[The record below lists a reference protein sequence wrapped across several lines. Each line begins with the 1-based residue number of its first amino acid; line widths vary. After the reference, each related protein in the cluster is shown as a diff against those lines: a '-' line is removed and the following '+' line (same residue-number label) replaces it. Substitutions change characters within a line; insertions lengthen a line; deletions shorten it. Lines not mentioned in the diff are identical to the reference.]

1 MSQEGFF
8 SGATLAALD
17 DKGRIALP
25 ASFRKFLPDDTKA
38 RQLFVT
44 THEVAPCLVG
54 SGVDRIAR
62 IQARIDRSEDLA
74 AQQGKDFDRFALE
87 RRLVGPGEVVPMDGS
102 GRFTLSDVLIELAE
116 FDGELFLFG
125 AGQYFEIWDVARLMS
140 LEGPSYAS
148 AQAAVRAA
156 QRARDKQAAKK
167 AAAE

>member
-8 SGATLAALD
+8 SGAALAALD

-25 ASFRKFLPDDTKA
+25 AAFRKFLPSDSKA
-38 RQLFVT
+38 RHLFVT

-54 SGVDRIAR
+54 SGVDRISR

-74 AQQGKDFDRFALE
+74 AQQGKDFDRFAME
-87 RRLVGPGEVVPMDGS
+87 RRLVGPGETVPMDGS

-125 AGQYFEIWDVARLMS
+125 AGQYFEIWGLGRLMAQT
-140 LEGPSYAS
+140 EASYAS
-148 AQAAVRAA
+148 AQAAARAA
-156 QRARDKQAAKK
+156 MRVRDKQAQKK
-167 AAAE
+167 AAGE

>member
-8 SGATLAALD
+8 SGAALAALD

-25 ASFRKFLPDDTKA
+25 AAFRKFLPSDAKA

-87 RRLVGPGEVVPMDGS
+87 RRLVGPGETVPMDGS

-116 FDGELFLFG
+116 FDGEIFLFG
-125 AGQYFEIWDVARLMS
+125 AGQYFEIWDMGRLMS
-140 LEGPSYAS
+140 MTEAAYAS
-148 AQAAVRAA
+148 AQAAARAA
-156 QRARDKQAAKK
+156 VRVRDKQAAKK
-167 AAAE
+167 AAEA